1 MPGSDTGGSGIGE
14 VSATGPGGPWVC
26 ASPPSIPGATRLPL
40 FLLARVFSLFGLQ
53 AQEAPRAEV
62 TELLDRAQTGKAEAQ
77 HNLGMRAAY
86 GMGMERDEDEAMRW
100 YRKAAAQGSAEA
112 KFNLGSMYDNGQGV
126 ARDLVQ
132 AYAWFTLSQRAGSAP
147 AAEYMRRSARS
158 LDAEERARATALARD
173 FALRYRPPL
182 NRP

>member
-1 MPGSDTGGSGIGE
+1 
-14 VSATGPGGPWVC
+14 
-26 ASPPSIPGATRLPL
+26 
-40 FLLARVFSLFGLQ
+40 VFSLFGLQ

-100 YRKAAAQGSAEA
+100 YRKAPAQRSAEA
-112 KFNLGSMYDNGQGV
+112 KFNLGSMYGNGQGA